1 MMLALGF
8 FAFSLKT
15 APYQQLRR
23 VSSRRAP
30 RNAPVGQR
38 PSGQFVGPGDD
49 TITLSGTLYPELT
62 GGPSNLTT
70 LRGMMLTGKA
80 YVLIDGEG
88 NVMGNWSVD
97 KVSETKTNF
106 LKDGT
111 ARKITFEVAIV
122 RELDDATALGDL
134 KIEDAKRS

>member
-23 VSSRRAP
+23 VSSARAP

-38 PSGQFVGPGDD
+38 PTGQFVGPGDD
-49 TITLSGTLYPELT
+49 KITLSGILYPELT
-62 GGPSNLTT
+62 GGPGTLKT
-70 LRGMMLTGKA
+70 LREMMLTGKA
-80 YVLIDGEG
+80 YVLIDGDG
-88 NVMGNWSVD
+88 NIMGNWSIET
-97 KVSETKTNF
+97 VSETKSNF
-106 LKDGT
+106 LQDGT
-111 ARKITFEVAIV
+111 ARKITFELSII
-122 RELDDATALGDL
+122 REPDEASVLGDL